1 MNYRITHGNH
11 WDRDWS
17 VHHSEYYSKAGNMSA
32 NLWQMPEIDTMQFQ
46 GDPLLRYQAWY
57 LRVGMA
63 SVYIEGD
70 YGEFLRAQIFEDD
83 GYTPTGRKGARQV
96 MHLKQHIFMRY
107 EPFIITF
114 VFSNVFFIA
123 AGSA

>member
-1 MNYRITHGNH
+1 MNYRIRHGNH

-17 VHHSEYYSKAGNMSA
+17 EHHLEHYNKAANMSA
-32 NLWQMPEIDTMQFQ
+32 NLWQMPEVDTMQFQ

-63 SVYIEGD
+63 SVYIEGH
-70 YGEFLRAQIFEDD
+70 YGDFLRSKIFEDD

-96 MHLKQHIFMRY
+96 MHLQEHIF
-107 EPFIITF
+107 
-114 VFSNVFFIA
+114 
-123 AGSA
+123 